1 MEEQMRPSPNTGS
14 FIATPYKESKN
25 LDSLV
30 IEDQENNSN
39 FDTNQKLLDKGPSRI
54 IREVDSNPKLLK
66 KF

>member
-1 MEEQMRPSPNTGS
+1 
-14 FIATPYKESKN
+14 
-25 LDSLV
+25 LV

-66 KF
+66 KH